1 MARGVTATRQAAAL
15 FCVLA
20 FSAEAWARTE
30 TLHWTQMQP
39 PPVDGFNV
47 YWTPTGGTMNKIDVG
62 LATADATGYG
72 TSVTVSDGVDVTF
85 QVSAYSND
93 AGEGSLSN
101 SICRGP
107 SPGVACGTTTTSPPP
122 TTPPPSGG
130 GGSTT
135 ASSAIAGFRLWD
147 ASTDTVIDSNFTGAG
162 KVITASCT
170 SIEIQGNSYLAADS
184 GSIKKQL
191 CQGTACAQ
199 AACGQANVSYEND
212 PPFAWE
218 DDAGVGKFNC
228 APSLAVNGTWTL
240 LVTPYDG
247 KNCSGAQG
255 TALGVTFS
263 VQTGG
268 ATSAP
273 TLGTP
278 GKPYLVQ

>member
-1 MARGVTATRQAAAL
+1 MTATRLAAAL

-30 TLHWTQMQP
+30 TLHWSQTDP
-39 PPVDGFNV
+39 STVDGFYV
-47 YWTPTGGTMNKIDVG
+47 YWTPTGGSESQVNVSLPAQDSQGFV
-62 LATADATGYG
+62 
-72 TSVTVSDGVDVTF
+72 TSVTVSDGVDVSF
-85 QVSAYSND
+85 AVSAYNEG
-93 AGEGSLSN
+93 GESPRSN
-101 SICRGP
+101 SICRGAT
-107 SPGVACGTTTTSPPP
+107 PGAACGTTSS
-122 TTPPPSGG
+122 TPPPSGG

-147 ASTDTVIDSNFTGAG
+147 ANTDTVIDSNFTGTG

-170 SIEIQGNSYLAADS
+170 SIEIRGNSYLAADS

-191 CQGTACAQ
+191 CSGTTCAQ

-218 DDAGVGKFNC
+218 DDAGIGKFNC

-255 TALGVTFS
+255 TALSVTFS

-273 TLGTP
+273 TLGAP